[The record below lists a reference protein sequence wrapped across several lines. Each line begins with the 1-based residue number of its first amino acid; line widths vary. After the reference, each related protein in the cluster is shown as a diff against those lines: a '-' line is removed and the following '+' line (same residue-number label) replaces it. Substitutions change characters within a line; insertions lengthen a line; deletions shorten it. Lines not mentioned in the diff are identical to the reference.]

1 MTTMTPNEAQAFIN
15 REEVREMI
23 VEDPMWTGFK
33 LGVLGGWVSMAIVYF
48 VVKWFMA
55 YTTGGAE

>member
-1 MTTMTPNEAQAFIN
+1 MTTMTPNEAQSLIN

-33 LGVLGGWVSMAIVYF
+33 LGVLGGWMSMAIVYF
-48 VVKWFMA
+48 VVKWIMA
-55 YTTGGAE
+55 